1 MKSYI
6 IGIAGELNSG
16 KDTLASMINYIFAKG
31 VTQVNYSEWLTQKVK
46 YDASYKHRI
55 THFADPMKDCLSIM
69 YNIPR
74 EYFDDRKYKDELWY
88 CTKEKRFL
96 IENDVIISG
105 KYALLTIN
113 ELNRVD
119 GLHLADFIHM
129 YNKYINNKILAI
141 KLRTLMQYFGTEI
154 GRKLLGDNIWVD
166 ATMGKAADIA
176 ERNGICIIP
185 DVRYKNEWQAITGN
199 LLYGQDIEIR
209 RDNSDQTDHSSETI
223 DFQCKHIIDN
233 NGSKMQLFYKAVK
246 VVDSIVNK

>member
-1 MKSYI
+1 MKNYI

-46 YDASYKHRI
+46 YDLSYKHRI

-74 EYFDDRKYKDELWY
+74 EYFDDRIKKDKEWY
-88 CTKEKRFL
+88 CIKEQRFL
-96 IENDVIISG
+96 SANSSGSIKYHKVYIEDITGKKTLSEVIESIE
-105 KYALLTIN
+105 KYDIIAI
-113 ELNRVD
+113 
-119 GLHLADFIHM
+119 
-129 YNKYINNKILAI
+129 I

-154 GRKLLGDNIWVD
+154 GRKQLGNDLWIN
-166 ATMGKAADIA
+166 ATMGRAADIA

-185 DVRYKNEWQAITGN
+185 DVRFKNEWQAITGN

-209 RDNSDQTDHSSETI
+209 RYNLDQIDHSSETI
-223 DFQCKHIIDN
+223 DFQCKHVIDN

-246 VVDSIVNK
+246 IVNSIVNK